1 MRIGEVAR
9 RSRVRVDTVRYY
21 EKRGILPHPVRW
33 LSGYRDFGP
42 EAVDRIQF
50 TKWAQ
55 HLGFTLEEVR
65 HMLLVVEVD
74 PAPCA
79 QLRPAFNAL
88 LTRVET
94 QLAELG
100 WVRKR
105 LRTVLARCSA
115 GSCTAVEELARR
127 VRSPRRR

>member
-21 EKRGILPHPVRW
+21 EKRGILAHTARR

-65 HMLLVVEVD
+65 RMLLVVEAD
-74 PAPCA
+74 PATCA
-79 QLRPAFNAL
+79 QLRPAFEAL
-88 LTRVET
+88 LTRVDT

-100 WVRKR
+100 RVRKR
-105 LRTVLARCSA
+105 LRMVLARCNA
-115 GSCTAVEELARR
+115 GSCTAVEELASRAR
-127 VRSPRRR
+127 PLR